1 MKVSRLAFLVLLT
14 SLFSFAADPGVG
26 QNGSTDTTQGSRKVT
41 NRVVPQYPA
50 MARNMNLV
58 GAVKLEALV
67 SPSGTVKSVQV
78 VGGNPLLVQS
88 AQNAIR
94 EWKWEKAEHET
105 TELIEFRF
113 HP

>member
-1 MKVSRLAFLVLLT
+1 MKASRLVLGLFLS
-14 SLFSFAADPGVG
+14 SLFAVPSQSALG
-26 QNGSTDTTQGSRKVT
+26 QSTPSETTQSTRKIT
-41 NRVVPQYPA
+41 NRVVPTYPA
-50 MARNMNLV
+50 MARTINLV

-67 SPSGTVKSVQV
+67 TPNGSVKSVQV

-88 AQNAIR
+88 AQSAIR

-105 TELIEFRF
+105 TELVEFRF